1 MLELLKCQ
9 HNLFKRYNKLLKIYG
24 LSKVPSRF
32 LRMINKESVQHA
44 NLQQGDKKV
53 NIEGAVP
60 STIGDTVM
68 IDQEAQSHDSAPDG
82 DLQVSTTA
90 QKDAS
95 QLPEKRKTIETDKL
109 VDAKKVKLD
118 TKSPKNKKLNLTD
131 EKYDETSYYFENG
144 LRKVYPYFFTF
155 TTFTKG
161 RWVGEKILDV
171 FAREFRAHPAEEY
184 QRSIETGKLTVNY
197 EKVPSDYRLKHND
210 LLSNVV
216 HRHEVPVSLQS
227 IAIVHMDEDIVVV
240 NKPASIPVHPC
251 GRYRHNTVVF
261 ILAKS
266 HNLKN
271 LRTIHRLD
279 RLTSGL
285 LIFGRTS
292 TKAREL
298 EQQIRNR
305 QVQKEYICRV
315 EGRFPDGII
324 ECNEPIQVV
333 SYKIG
338 VCRVSPNGKDCKTT
352 FQRISEVGDSS
363 IVLCKPLTGRMHQI
377 RVHLQYLGYPIVN
390 DPLYNHEVFGPLKG
404 RGGDIGGK
412 SDDQLINNLIKI
424 HNAENWLGMEEGGIL
439 PIANPIKCEVTNSRE
454 NESLTEIEAQH
465 TKLKSMVD
473 SIKDVGH
480 EEPIDPFD
488 PTKTTFDPFCH
499 ECKVNYRDPNA
510 KDLIMYLHAWKY
522 KGVDWE
528 YKTELP
534 NWACKELIDYD
545 TL

>member
-1 MLELLKCQ
+1 MCAT
-9 HNLFKRYNKLLKIYG
+9 RSY
-24 LSKVPSRF
+24 P
-32 LRMINKESVQHA
+32 
-44 NLQQGDKKV
+44 
-53 NIEGAVP
+53 EGE
-60 STIGDTVM
+60 TVM
-68 IDQEAQSHDSAPDG
+68 INQEAHAPKSTQDG
-82 DLQVSTTA
+82 NVQVLSTI
-90 QKDAS
+90 QKDLS
-95 QLPEKRKTIETDKL
+95 PLPEKRKTITEDKSTDTKR
-109 VDAKKVKLD
+109 VKLD
-118 TKSPKNKKLNLTD
+118 TKSLKTKRPGLTD

-171 FAREFRAHPAEEY
+171 FSREFRAHPAEEY
-184 QRSIETGKLTVNY
+184 KRSIETGKLTVNANIFMHKTRDKTIVKCILY
-197 EKVPSDYRLKHND
+197 Y
-210 LLSNVV
+210 
-216 HRHEVPVSLQS
+216 RHEVPVSLQS
-227 IAIVHMDEDIVVV
+227 ITIVHMDEDIVVV

-292 TKAREL
+292 KKAREL

-305 QVQKEYICRV
+305 QVQKEYVCRV

-324 ECNEPIQVV
+324 QCNEPIQVV

-352 FQRISEVGDSS
+352 FQRISEVGDCS

-390 DPLYNHEVFGPLKG
+390 DPLYNHEVFGPSKG

-424 HNAENWLGMEEGGIL
+424 HNAENWLGVEESVDVPMGNILKCELKNSVENEGLMEIG
-439 PIANPIKCEVTNSRE
+439 APIKNVT
-454 NESLTEIEAQH
+454 TQ
-465 TKLKSMVD
+465 T
-473 SIKDVGH
+473 GH
-480 EEPIDPFD
+480 EEAIDPFD
-488 PTKTTFDPFCH
+488 RDKTTYDPYCH

-510 KDLIMYLHAWKY
+510 KDLLMYLHAWKY
-522 KGVDWE
+522 KGVDWD

-534 NWACKELIDYD
+534 DWACKELINYD
-545 TL
+545 IL